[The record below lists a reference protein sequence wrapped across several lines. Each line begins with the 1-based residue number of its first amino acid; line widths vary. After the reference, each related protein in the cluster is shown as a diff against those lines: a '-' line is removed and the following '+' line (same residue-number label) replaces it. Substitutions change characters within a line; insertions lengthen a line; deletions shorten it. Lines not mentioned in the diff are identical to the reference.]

1 MCGVVIAAKNLGQM
15 TKGVLIGLGLAAG
28 AGLLLVASSGAAK
41 SSGAIALP
49 VSSPKEYYS
58 RGFAYASTD
67 TKTPFILPYMAEQL
81 SVMQH
86 AFDIRL
92 QALLTAH
99 SDASP
104 MPDKYSHASLL
115 VFRLPNAT
123 GYQPVDKLYGWY
135 WSDEYG
141 RPFEGWGVSTSP
153 LSMAL
158 VIVQTVLPF
167 IPGVGTAAA
176 ATLAACIV
184 IAQGKSLKDAAIAAA
199 RASLPP
205 AAQVAFDAGL
215 GVANGQSLD
224 EATKQALFNKVPGG
238 QKAYEQGKAVV
249 KGFA

>member
-1 MCGVVIAAKNLGQM
+1 M
-15 TKGVLIGLGLAAG
+15 TKGVLIGLGLVVG
-28 AGLLLVASSGAAK
+28 AGLLLVASSGAVK
-41 SSGAIALP
+41 SGSGAIALP
-49 VSSPKEYYS
+49 VANPKKYYS
-58 RGFAYASTD
+58 EGFAFASTD
-67 TKTPFILPYMAEQL
+67 KKTAFIPPYMAEQL
-81 SVMQH
+81 STMQH
-86 AFDIRL
+86 VFDIRF

-184 IAQGKSLKDAAIAAA
+184 IAQSKSLKDAAIAAA

-224 EATKQALFNKVPGG
+224 EATKQALFKQVPGG

-249 KGFA
+249 KSLHG

>member
-1 MCGVVIAAKNLGQM
+1 M
-15 TKGVLIGLGLAAG
+15 TRGTLIGLGLAAG

-41 SSGAIALP
+41 SGSGAIALP
-49 VSSPKEYYS
+49 VSSPKEYYLQ
-58 RGFAYASTD
+58 GFAFAPTD
-67 TKTPFILPYMAEQL
+67 KKTTFIPPYMAQQL
-81 SVMQH
+81 ATMQQV
-86 AFDIRL
+86 FDTRF

-115 VFRLPNAT
+115 IFRLPNAT
-123 GYQPVDKLYGWY
+123 GFQPVDKLYGWY

-215 GVANGQSLD
+215 GVANGQSID
-224 EATKQALFNKVPGG
+224 EATKQALFKQVPGG

-249 KGFA
+249 KSLHG